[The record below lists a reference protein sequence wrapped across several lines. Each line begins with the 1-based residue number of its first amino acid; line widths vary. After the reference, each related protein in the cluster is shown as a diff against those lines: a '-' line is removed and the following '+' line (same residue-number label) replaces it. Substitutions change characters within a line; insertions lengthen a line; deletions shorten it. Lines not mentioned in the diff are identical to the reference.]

1 MATILDPMKNAG
13 AASHLQPQ
21 RLEHTTVPDVVRFDR
36 EHTAGY
42 DPGHDLIQPAAEHVG
57 YVEAGADQ
65 DLRRPHEKQSSGIGA
80 LPEPGLPAP

>member
-21 RLEHTTVPDVVRFDR
+21 RMEHTTVPDVVRFDR
-36 EHTAGY
+36 EHTTRC
-42 DPGHDLIQPAAEHVG
+42 DPGHDPIQPAAEHIG
-57 YVEAGADQ
+57 GADAGAGQ
-65 DLRRPHEKQSSGIGA
+65 ELRRPHEKQSSGIGA